1 MAKERTPQR
10 LRAEPSVRWCGAGC
24 VRMRR
29 VKASYPQHIG
39 RRAPKGAD
47 APGRVAR
54 VSSDA
59 VWATGRA
66 DAFVEAAGWFNPMSA
81 GAPAHS
87 PLAEIGPVPRRD
99 RSGSLANKLAGKA
112 LAGTDGAVAMAA
124 DLQAV
129 KGHTNG
135 LRADSCI
142 TLRQHKICIKRSTE
156 LTRIKRRPLDV
167 PCGRTQDDSRRRP
180 QGRAEPFKSARRWD
194 SPCRTPA
201 PPTPTPPLITDP
213 IRQRVRFACGPR
225 N

>member
-1 MAKERTPQR
+1 MRSGPPAERTRSSKPPDGSTLCPQAPPR
-10 LRAEPSVRWCGAGC
+10 TAPSPRSVRF
-24 VRMRR
+24 R
-29 VKASYPQHIG
+29 V
-39 RRAPKGAD
+39 
-47 APGRVAR
+47 
-54 VSSDA
+54 
-59 VWATGRA
+59 
-66 DAFVEAAGWFNPMSA
+66 
-81 GAPAHS
+81 
-87 PLAEIGPVPRRD
+87 EIGPVPRRD
-99 RSGSLANKLAGKA
+99 RSGSFANEPAGKA

-129 KGHTNG
+129 KGRTNG

-142 TLRQHKICIKRSTE
+142 TLRQHKICIRRSAE